1 LVLQYPMYP
10 ENLKKGESV
19 GNILL
24 GSERL
29 ALAYNLASESHKGQF
44 RKSGEPYFYHCVE
57 VLRILHNEW
66 GIRDE
71 KYLIAAL
78 LHDTVEDTGLT
89 LSQVKSEFG
98 EETAELVEGVTKLN
112 EGTDKDT
119 LSKVLDKS
127 YINPGV
133 AVIKLADRLHNMRTL
148 EFMKPEK
155 QIEKSTET
163 LDVYTRLAESL
174 GMWQVKRE
182 LEDLCFKYLDP
193 EGYGQTKQQIDSD
206 PRLNSLFSSYIKSNV
221 DQLLTENGFTGK
233 VESRTNGYW
242 ALKVKQRRL
251 SMQGKCS
258 PDSFSEINDVTSLR
272 VRLDSAEDCYKF
284 LEIVHENLGE
294 MVDYDRFDEF
304 IGANKRVN
312 GYEAI
317 QTTIN
322 FPQGPVEIALLT
334 YEMEEF
340 NNWGVVSLIKK
351 GESDLRDYVLKLV
364 FTPSGSIRFMRKEA
378 TGVDFAALINPR
390 VLAEATG
397 IRVNGNEKAISTII
411 PNASTV
417 EIVVGKPRRAPTER
431 LEDYCLPQTR
441 KVIQEQRRLEKRD
454 ILIEKG
460 KEIMESILSPRGL
473 LDLSD
478 LGDVVNPILYNFG
491 CQGCDDLHF
500 MMGNHSIK
508 VEELNEELDRAHITK
523 NELNLS
529 TLRLVGN
536 DRPGILIDVVRII
549 NEMGTNIVHID
560 QKNTGGIFNLRII
573 VKGLSSGQENVLRDG
588 LKDDSR
594 FSSNTVV

>member
-1 LVLQYPMYP
+1 MYH
-10 ENLKKGESV
+10 ETLKKGESI
-19 GNILL
+19 GNIVFESDKLL
-24 GSERL
+24 Q
-29 ALAYNLASESHKGQF
+29 AYNLASKSHEGQK
-44 RKSGEPYFYHCVE
+44 RKSGEPYFNHCVE
-57 VLRILHNEW
+57 VLKVLHDEW
-66 GIRDE
+66 GITQE

-78 LHDTVEDTGLT
+78 LHDTVEDTGIT
-89 LSQVKSEFG
+89 HDQIKSEFG
-98 EETAELVEGVTKLN
+98 DEVGELIGGVTKLSN
-112 EGTDKDT
+112 GTDKDSI
-119 LSKVLDKS
+119 SKVLDKS

-174 GMWQVKRE
+174 GMWQIKRE

-193 EGYGQTKQQIDSD
+193 NGYEQTRQQIDAD
-206 PRLNSLFSSYIKSNV
+206 PRLNLLFTSHIKSNI
-221 DQLLTENGFTGK
+221 DQLLNENCFNGR
-233 VESRTNGYW
+233 VEPRTNGYW
-242 ALKVKQRRL
+242 ALKEKQRRL

-272 VRLDSAEDCYKF
+272 VRLNSVEHCYQF
-284 LEIVHENLGE
+284 LEIIHENLGE

-304 IGANKRVN
+304 VGANKRVN

-334 YEMEEF
+334 DEMEEF
-340 NNWGVVSLIKK
+340 NNWGVVSLIRKN
-351 GESDLRDYVLKLV
+351 EADLRDYVLKLV

-417 EIVVGKPRRAPTER
+417 EVVVGKPRRAPAEQ

-441 KVIQEQRRLEKRD
+441 RVILEQRRLEKRD
-454 ILIEKG
+454 LLIEKG

-473 LDLSD
+473 LDFSD
-478 LGDVVNPILYNFG
+478 LGDIINPILYNFG

-500 MMGNHSIK
+500 MVGNQSIK
-508 VEELNEELDRAHITK
+508 VEELNGELDKAHITK
-523 NELNLS
+523 AELKLS

-536 DRPGILIDVVRII
+536 DRPGILIDVVKII

-560 QKNTGGIFNLRII
+560 QKNTDDIFHLRII
-573 VKGLSSGQENVLRDG
+573 VKGLTSEQEVKLRESLG
-588 LKDDSR
+588 IDSR
-594 FSSNTVV
+594 FDSSIVV